1 LISEREDST
10 LNISLRDPGI
20 NLTTGSRPKQSR
32 SEQPLTHAAAE
43 AVAERDGVNVDGYRD
58 YRGVPVVG
66 AWEMAQRRRIG
77 IATEVDVSESN
88 QALYTIKLCVLGIFA
103 LLAIA
108 SLAMLVSMRRA
119 DRFAMQARQAVL
131 ELKRLG
137 QYMLEEKLGE
147 GGMGVV
153 YRARH
158 AMLHRPTAVKF
169 LDAAKTNEQAIA
181 RFEREVQ
188 LTSQLNPPPT
198 NPSRSTTTAGRQRV
212 SFTTRWSTSR
222 AISCKTPSIDTA
234 RQRKGA

>member
-1 LISEREDST
+1 
-10 LNISLRDPGI
+10 
-20 NLTTGSRPKQSR
+20 
-32 SEQPLTHAAAE
+32 LTHAAAE

-66 AWEMAQRRRIG
+66 AWKWLSDEGFG

-88 QALYTIKLCVLGIFA
+88 QALYTINYAFWGIFA

-131 ELKRLG
+131 ELKRLANTCSRKTG
-137 QYMLEEKLGE
+137 RGRH
-147 GGMGVV
+147 GVV

-188 LTSQLNPPPT
+188 LTSSSITPT
-198 NPSRSTTTAGRQRV
+198 PSRSTTTAGRQRV

-222 AISCKTPSIDTA
+222 ASICKTSSIDTA
-234 RQRKGA
+234 RSRKGA